1 MRPAALLLFVL
12 AASSEQGA
20 VLFPMVATLEGVLT
34 RADYERVIEREFEV
48 PSGTRRLVIELEYTG
63 ADRRTVIDLG
73 LRGPAGLRGWSGGG
87 RRHVVVAALTATP
100 GYLPGN
106 IEPGRWAVLLGV
118 PNTREASTD
127 HYTVVVRAFDSD
139 APLEAPVVSRSAGWY
154 VGDLHSHSMHSDGRA
169 QSTSGQ
175 STPTPSHRV
184 FEAAARAGLDFV
196 LLSDHNTASHWLDVD
211 RLQPAFDRMLLVH
224 GREVTTYRGHAN
236 TVGERRFDD
245 FRLEAPSAS
254 PAPMLHR
261 IADAGAFISINHPAS
276 PDNELCMG
284 CGWNVA
290 DEQVMASVGGVEVVN
305 GDSRS
310 GALYG
315 WPFWAALL
323 NRGFR
328 LTAVGGSDD
337 HTVDDPKDRQIGVPA
352 TAVYMRELSE
362 AALVEGLK
370 SGRVYVRT
378 RGPSGPTLEFSA
390 EANGQTHSMGAI
402 VAVTGTT
409 PVILGAQ
416 LTGASGQTLEWIQ
429 NGRVLA
435 SEPVASRKLTRSV
448 SAKPGDWFSLV
459 VKGIDGEPTLLSNA
473 IYVRLVNKGL
483 DCCR

>member
-1 MRPAALLLFVL
+1 MRVAALLLLVL
-12 AASSEQGA
+12 ASSPEQGA
-20 VLFPMVATLEGVLT
+20 VLFPVVATLEGVLT

-48 PSGTRRLVIELEYTG
+48 PSGTRRLVIELDYTG
-63 ADRRTVIDLG
+63 ADRRTVLDVG

-118 PNTREASTD
+118 PNIREASSD
-127 HYTVVVRAFDSD
+127 RYTVVVRAFDSD
-139 APLEAPVVSRSAGWY
+139 APLDAPVLSQSANWR
-154 VGDLHSHSMHSDGRA
+154 VGDLHTHSMHSDGRA
-169 QSTSGQ
+169 QSIGGQ
-175 STPTPSHRV
+175 ATPTPPHRV

-211 RLQPAFDRMLLVH
+211 RLQPAFDRVLLLH

-245 FRLEAPSAS
+245 FRLETPSSS
-254 PAPMLHR
+254 PAPMLQR
-261 IADAGAFISINHPAS
+261 IANAGAFISINHPTS
-276 PDNELCMG
+276 PDGELCMG
-284 CGWNVA
+284 CGWNVT

-310 GALYG
+310 GSLYG

-352 TAVYMRELSE
+352 TVVYMRELSE

-370 SGRVYVRT
+370 SGRAYVRT
-378 RGPSGPTLEFSA
+378 RSPSGPTLEFSA
-390 EANGQTHSMGAI
+390 EAHGKVYPMGATI
-402 VAVTGTT
+402 AATGTT
-409 PVILGAQ
+409 PLILSAL
-416 LTGASGQTLEWIQ
+416 LTLAPGQTVEWIQ

-435 SEPVASRKLTRSV
+435 SEPVTAQKLTRSV
-448 SAKPGDWFSLV
+448 DSKPGDWVSLV
-459 VKGIDGEPTLLSNA
+459 VKGTDGEPTLLSNA
-473 IYVRLVNKGL
+473 IYVRLVNPDL
-483 DCCR
+483 NCCQ